1 MAVFR
6 PDILIQSPQGRPI
19 VVVEVK
25 NRQNFSRNIA
35 KEYRRNLLTH
45 GMYPQGPYFLLV
57 SQDVGFLW
65 TNTKENIFDAEPSYE
80 FPMKNVITR
89 YLKREPGERLYK
101 FELDAVVDQWL
112 FDLTNATNGTQKNLE
127 EPEKTLDLAGFNQ
140 LIRGAKVVAEEV

>member
-1 MAVFR
+1 
-6 PDILIQSPQGRPI
+6 
-19 VVVEVK
+19 
-25 NRQNFSRNIA
+25 
-35 KEYRRNLLTH
+35 
-45 GMYPQGPYFLLV
+45 
-57 SQDVGFLW
+57 
-65 TNTKENIFDAEPSYE
+65 
-80 FPMKNVITR
+80 MKNVITR

>member
-19 VVVEVK
+19 AVVEVK
-25 NRQNFSRNIA
+25 NRQNFSRDIA

-65 TNTKENIFDAEPSYE
+65 TNTKENILDAEPSYE
-80 FPMKNVITR
+80 FPMKNVVAR

-101 FELDAVVDQWL
+101 FELDLVVDQWL
-112 FDLTNATNGTQKNLE
+112 FDLTNGTQKTLE
-127 EPEKTLDLAGFNQ
+127 EPEKTLELAGFNQ
-140 LIRGAKVVAEEV
+140 LIRGAKVVAEEIE